1 MAMVSE
7 MPPSWSP
14 LVIFVESEQ
23 IPLSPEYMK
32 EGFGLLWEW
41 LFTRTNEIDSI
52 LLVPL
57 VSNWELWERDYGTK
71 NDGERLLDFME
82 KFRKVMI
89 EEMQQ
94 GIMANIIAGEVINPG
109 PPVNIYVPPDY
120 FAINKKRYPIN
131 YLIPDMMIVGAH
143 HSSRKPLKKIIEA
156 FPYSARS
163 RWLSGSPLIIIQYQ
177 TKPTSGTYIESNEL
191 VTFEE
196 LFG

>member
-7 MPPSWSP
+7 MPPRWSP
-14 LVIFVESEQ
+14 LVIFVEAEE
-23 IPLSPEYMK
+23 IPVAPENIRKGY
-32 EGFGLLWEW
+32 GLLWEW
-41 LFTRTNEIDSI
+41 LFNRTNEIDSI

-57 VSNWELWERDYGTK
+57 VSNWELWKSGTSLP
-71 NDGERLLDFME
+71 EFMG
-82 KFRKVMI
+82 KFREVMI

-94 GIMANIIAGEVINPG
+94 GIMANIIAGEIVNPG
-109 PPVNIYVPPDY
+109 PPVNIYVPPNY

-131 YLIPDMMIVGAH
+131 YLIPDMLVVGLNTVPQ
-143 HSSRKPLKKIIEA
+143 KPLKKIIET

-177 TKPTSGTYIESNEL
+177 TKPTSGTYIQSNDL
-191 VTFEE
+191 ITMNE

>member
-7 MPPSWSP
+7 MPPRWSP
-14 LVIFVESEQ
+14 LVIFVEAEE
-23 IPLSPEYMK
+23 IPIDLENIRKGY
-32 EGFGLLWEW
+32 GLLWEW

-57 VSNWELWERDYGTK
+57 VSNWKLWESGTSLSEFM
-71 NDGERLLDFME
+71 GE
-82 KFRKVMI
+82 FREVMI

-94 GIMANIIAGEVINPG
+94 GIMANIIAGEIVNPG
-109 PPVNIYVPPDY
+109 PPVNIYVPPNY

-131 YLIPDMMIVGAH
+131 YLIPDMIIVGLNTE
-143 HSSRKPLKKIIEA
+143 PLKKIIEA

-177 TKPTSGTYIESNEL
+177 TKPTSGTYIKSNEL
-191 VTFEE
+191 VTLEE
-196 LFG
+196 LLG

>member
-7 MPPSWSP
+7 MPPRWSP
-14 LVIFVESEQ
+14 LVIFVEAAE

-57 VSNWELWERDYGTK
+57 VSNWELWERNYDIK
-71 NDGERLLDFME
+71 SDEERLSGFME
-82 KFRKVMI
+82 KFRKVMV

-94 GIMANIIAGEVINPG
+94 GIMANIIAGELVNPG
-109 PPVNIYVPPDY
+109 PPVNIYVPPNY

-131 YLIPDMMIVGAH
+131 YLIPDRVLH
-143 HSSRKPLKKIIEA
+143 FHNS
-156 FPYSARS
+156 
-163 RWLSGSPLIIIQYQ
+163 
-177 TKPTSGTYIESNEL
+177 
-191 VTFEE
+191 
-196 LFG
+196 